1 MEKLSP
7 TTKNNFMKSAQ
18 LNFTQLLSLMLAESR
33 GASKRMFFFIL
44 CIAVGVGAVMTVKS
58 FSNMVQETIQ
68 SQAKGLLAAD
78 IAIKGSWQQGEEDI
92 VYQKKVLPPGS
103 EFIFIKELHG
113 MAQFENPLAPEKS
126 GSMITELKSIPLTGA
141 QYPFYGEF
149 KSNPDR
155 PLQELL
161 SGNGSVVESS
171 FLIKTGLSLGDT
183 FSLGKTRL
191 KITGIILSEPDR
203 ISRAFSIGPR
213 LFISRAS
220 LDKAD
225 LIQPGSRIKHRTLI
239 KIPDTM
245 PLEKA
250 LVLLQRGLPDKT
262 LSIRTYKDMQS
273 SLSSSIERMGQ
284 YLGALGV
291 IALLMGG
298 IGVAMIVRTF
308 MAQKLD
314 TLAIMNCLGA
324 SSRTLFKV
332 YLLQSLLMGLAGS
345 LLGVTLGFFLTYLL
359 PSKMEGLISYQ
370 LEPVFY
376 WVPALQSLLLGVATT
391 LLFCLWP
398 LMRAVKT
405 RPLRLFRRNFEEEEL
420 TSGSRKD
427 RWLAGLTLSLGL
439 AAMICWQA
447 GSLKRGLIF
456 LAALGISIAV
466 FALASVLLLKCLKI
480 LPQSGSI
487 ARRYGMA
494 NLKRPNNQAISI
506 ITCLG
511 MGIMLILTV
520 RLVQVDMLAML
531 NKNTEINPPNY
542 FFIDIQRDQKETFS
556 RVLDQIAP
564 KAERSLTPLV
574 RSRLHSIDDNLIAN
588 WKYKDKQRE
597 KWFINREFALTY
609 MAGPPPKDNEIIEGR
624 WWDETSAKNAEVSLE
639 QDAAKRLGAKIGSQL
654 TIDIQGIPVSAKV
667 TSIRSVNWR
676 NMRTNFYM
684 IFSPG
689 ALAGAPLTYVATV
702 HVSDEKELE
711 LQHAIVKALPNITA
725 LSTRDIVNTIKS
737 TVSKLTTLVDF
748 MSGFAIAAGLFILSG
763 SIASTKY
770 RRLRESAVLKILGA
784 RRKMVASILG
794 FEYAIL
800 GIIAALVGILLAQG
814 FSWAVMKYM
823 IKSAW
828 HWQPGILLSAFC
840 FAVLLTIVTG
850 ILSSLDVIN
859 NKPLKTIRETE
870 L

>member
-1 MEKLSP
+1 MN
-7 TTKNNFMKSAQ
+7 TRQ
-18 LNFTQLLSLMLAESR
+18 LNFPQLISLVLAESR
-33 GASKRMFFFIL
+33 GASKRMAFFIL
-44 CIAVGVGAVMTVKS
+44 CITIGVGAIMTVKS

-68 SQAKGLLAAD
+68 GQAKGLLAAD
-78 IAIKGSWQQGEEDI
+78 IAIKGSWQQEKEDLA
-92 VYQKKVLPPGS
+92 YQKKILPVGT
-103 EFIFIKELHG
+103 EFLFIKELHG
-113 MAQFENPLAPEKS
+113 MAQFKNPTTPEQS
-126 GSMITELKSIPLTGA
+126 GSLITELKSIPLSGP

-149 KSNPDR
+149 KSDPDR

-161 SGNGSVVESS
+161 KENGAVVEPS
-171 FLIKTGLSLGDT
+171 FLIKTGLSLNDE
-183 FSLGKTRL
+183 FSLGKTKL
-191 KITGIILSEPDR
+191 KITGTVISEPDR

-239 KIPDTM
+239 KIPDSIE
-245 PLEKA
+245 LEKA
-250 LVLLQRGLPDKT
+250 LALLERGLPDKT
-262 LSIRTYKDMQS
+262 ISIRTYKDMQS

-314 TLAIMNCLGA
+314 TVAIMNCLGA
-324 SSRTLFKV
+324 SSRTLLKI
-332 YLLQSLLMGLAGS
+332 YLLQAMLMGVVGS
-345 LLGVTLGFFLTYLL
+345 LLGVTIGFSLTYLL
-359 PSKMEGLISYQ
+359 PSKMEGLINYQ
-370 LEPVFY
+370 LEPAFY
-376 WVPALQSLLLGVATT
+376 VIPALQSLLLGVATT
-391 LLFCLWP
+391 LLFCIWP
-398 LMRAVKT
+398 LLRAVRT

-420 TSGSRKD
+420 TSGTRKD
-427 RWLAGLTLSLGL
+427 RWLSGLTLSLGL

-447 GSLKRGLIF
+447 ESLKRGLVF
-456 LAALGISIAV
+456 LSALAISIAV
-466 FALASVLLLKCLKI
+466 FAFASMLLLKALKA

-487 ARRYGMA
+487 ARRYGMS
-494 NLKRPNNQAISI
+494 NLKRPNNQATSI

-520 RLVQVDMLAML
+520 RLVQMDMLAML
-531 NKNTEINPPNY
+531 NKNTEMNPPNY
-542 FFIDIQRDQKETFS
+542 FFIDIQRDQKETFI

-564 KAERSLTPLV
+564 EAERSLTPLV

-588 WKYKDKQRE
+588 WQYKDKQRE
-597 KWFINREFALTY
+597 EWFINREFALTY
-609 MAGPPPKDNEIIEGR
+609 MEGPPPKENKIIEGQ
-624 WWDETSAKNAEVSLE
+624 WWDEERAKNAEVSLE
-639 QDAAKRLGAKIGSQL
+639 EDAAKRLGAKIGSQL

-667 TSIRSVNWR
+667 TSIRTVNWR

-702 HVSDEKELE
+702 HVPDEKELP
-711 LQHAIVKALPNITA
+711 LQHAVVKALPNITA
-725 LSTRDIVNTIKS
+725 LSTRDIVNTIES
-737 TVSKLTTLVDF
+737 TVAKLTTLVDF

-770 RRLRESAVLKILGA
+770 RRLRESAILKILGA
-784 RRKMVASILG
+784 KRKVVASILG
-794 FEYAIL
+794 FEYATL

-814 FSWAVMKYM
+814 LSWAVMKYM
-823 IKSAW
+823 IKSSW
-828 HWQPGILLSAFC
+828 HLQPGIILWAFC
-840 FAVLLTIVTG
+840 FGVLLTVTTG

-870 L
+870 S